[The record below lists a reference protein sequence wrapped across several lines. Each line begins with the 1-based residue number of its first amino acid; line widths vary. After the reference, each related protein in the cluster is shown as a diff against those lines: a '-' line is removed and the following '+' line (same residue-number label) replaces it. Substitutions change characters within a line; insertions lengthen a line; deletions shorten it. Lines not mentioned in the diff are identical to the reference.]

1 MQHKTRARASHTPS
15 VRIVTVDEMRKI
27 AAELERVSQPGTSAF
42 TRLEV
47 LQWAM
52 SYSGAYFRTA
62 RGTLRR
68 VFPKGRIEVPLTANE
83 EEQADVAT

>member
-1 MQHKTRARASHTPS
+1 MRHKTRARATYKPS

-42 TRLEV
+42 ARAEV

-52 SYSGAYFRTA
+52 SYSDAYFRTA

-68 VFPKGRIEVPLTANE
+68 VFPKGRLEVPLAANE
-83 EEQADVAT
+83 KEQADVAN